1 MQDALQTLAAPV
13 APNARITDAY
23 AVEELPGVT
32 RDGRAVVRLV
42 RPLEYRVGS
51 KDSDEVIVVP
61 VGFETD
67 FASVPWGF
75 RELFPQLGPWAR
87 PAIIHDWLYANRGL
101 GRYSRA
107 DADRI
112 FLEAMEVVGVPA
124 WRRAPMY
131 LAVRAGGARG
141 WGRSG

>member
-1 MQDALQTLAAPV
+1 MQDALQTLA

-51 KDSDEVIVVP
+51 KDSDEVVVVP

-67 FASVPWGF
+67 FASVPPGF

-87 PAIIHDWLYANRGL
+87 PAILHDWLYANRGL

-112 FLEAMEVVGVPA
+112 FREAMEVVGVPA
-124 WRRAPMY
+124 WRRALMY
-131 LAVRAGGARG
+131 WAVRVGGAGG